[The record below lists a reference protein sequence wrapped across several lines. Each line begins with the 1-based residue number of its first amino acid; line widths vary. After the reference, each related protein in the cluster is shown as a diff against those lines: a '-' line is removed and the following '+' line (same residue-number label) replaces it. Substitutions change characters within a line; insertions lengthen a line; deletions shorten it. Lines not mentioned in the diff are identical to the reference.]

1 MAKSTMAMFKFAIFY
16 SQRVSTESMPLLEVI
31 HIQQLFPSLPHHH
44 AAAVAVAGEAD
55 HAEVPEVGNVEVAV
69 LDTRERQSR
78 STRTPLTPVMGVPRK
93 NKSS

>member
-44 AAAVAVAGEAD
+44 AAAVAVGEAD
-55 HAEVPEVGNVEVAV
+55 HAEVPEVGDVEVAV
-69 LDTRERQSR
+69 LDTSARAVPPGRLLHR
-78 STRTPLTPVMGVPRK
+78 SWGYPEKFL
-93 NKSS
+93 SS